1 MLATEQWVPEHVIVE
16 QLHHVVE
23 DSIDSIAK
31 ATALPQ
37 EEVMHI
43 LEELDMTKFR
53 KAAEEAVKKIAIAT
67 DLNSEEIWRIFSESR
82 SATLDDIVN
91 RLHEKSKA
99 DRKNLA
105 S

>member
-1 MLATEQWVPEHVIVE
+1 MLSSEHWVPEHVVVE

-23 DSIDSIAK
+23 DAIDLI
-31 ATALPQ
+31 ATATRLSSS
-37 EEVMHI
+37 EVMQI
-43 LEELDMTKFR
+43 LEEVDMSKFR
-53 KAAEEAVKKIAIAT
+53 KATEDAIRKISIAT
-67 DLNSEEIWRIFSESR
+67 DLNSDEISEIFTARKLAS
-82 SATLDDIVN
+82 LDDIVN

>member
-1 MLATEQWVPEHVIVE
+1 MLSTEQWVPEHVIVE

-23 DSIDSIAK
+23 DAIDSIAK
-31 ATALPQ
+31 ATALSSR
-37 EEVMHI
+37 EVMQI
-43 LEELDMTKFR
+43 LEEVDMTKFR
-53 KAAEEAVKKIAIAT
+53 RATEDAFKKISIAT
-67 DLNSEEIWRIFSESR
+67 DLNSEEIADILTERKLAS
-82 SATLDDIVN
+82 LDDVVY